1 MRLVPLSYPLRSI
14 FVRWQ
19 SSLFAA
25 LGIGLTVAVL
35 GGVLALRSGFSSL
48 FQDVGREDVGV
59 YLRQSSQS
67 ETESLVRFPQDTSIL
82 KARPE
87 VEHDQAGLPLA
98 AAESSLGVFLPKAD
112 GSGAAMA
119 MIRGVEDAS
128 FRIQGERLRIVKGRT
143 LAFGSDE
150 AIVGVPLARRLANTD
165 IGDTIV
171 LNMTAFRVVGHFE
184 HSGAYGSEIWT
195 DAVRLGDALKR
206 NFRQRVIAVWKPGTD
221 VAAVTKEVEADK
233 QASMKLQSERAYFAA
248 QTLKTGGQLGV
259 LAVVLTTVMGA
270 AAALGAVNTMLAS
283 VGARTR
289 EVGVLVSIGYPGRSV
304 FLSFLA
310 EAALVGLA
318 GALIGCVLVLPLNG
332 VRSGTTNFESFT
344 EVAFAFRVTPGLLG
358 ISAAV
363 AVLLGLLGGALPA
376 WRASRLPPTAALRRL

>member
-1 MRLVPLSYPLRSI
+1 LRFVPLSYPLRSI

-35 GGVLALRSGFSSL
+35 GGVLALRSGFTSL
-48 FQDVGREDVGV
+48 FQDVGRDDVGV

-87 VEHDQAGLPLA
+87 VAQDEAGVPLA
-98 AAESSLGVFLPKAD
+98 AAESSLGVFLEKAD
-112 GSGAAMA
+112 GSGSALA
-119 MIRGVEDAS
+119 MIRGVEEGS
-128 FRIQGERLRIVKGRT
+128 FRIQGDRLRIVQGEPFR
-143 LAFGSDE
+143 FGSDE
-150 AIVGVPLARRLANTD
+150 VIVGLPLARRIAHTA

-171 LNMTAFRVVGHFE
+171 VNMTPFRVVGHFE
-184 HSGAYGSEIWT
+184 HSGAYGSEIWA

-206 NFRQRVIAVWKPGTD
+206 NFRQRVIAVWKPDTD
-221 VAAVTKEVEADK
+221 VAAVAKEVESDK
-233 QASMKLQSERAYFAA
+233 QASMKLQSERAYFAS
-248 QTLKTGGQLGV
+248 QTLKTGGQLRV
-259 LAVVLTTVMGA
+259 LAIVLTTVMGA
-270 AAALGAVNTMLAS
+270 AAVLGAVNTMLAS

-289 EVGVLVSIGYPGRSV
+289 EVGVLVSLGYPGHAV
-304 FLSFLA
+304 FLSFLV

-318 GALIGCVLVLPLNG
+318 GALVGCVLVLPLNG
-332 VRSGTTNFESFT
+332 VRSGTTNFETFT

-358 ISAAV
+358 VSAAV